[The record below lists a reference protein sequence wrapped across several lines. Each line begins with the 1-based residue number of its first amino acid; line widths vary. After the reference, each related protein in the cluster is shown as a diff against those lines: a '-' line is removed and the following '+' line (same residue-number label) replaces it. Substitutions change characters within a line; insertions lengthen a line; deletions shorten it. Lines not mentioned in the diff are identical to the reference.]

1 MDVVRGLAVS
11 LEKANLQSLR
21 CTEAEAEAEAEAE
34 TEAEEGTNAITK
46 NNTSSSKSSSIYAPS
61 IWLRARDT
69 DTCTGSGSEPHFTFS
84 SQTPINMGLCDRL
97 RRLQRDAKH
106 MQ

>member
-1 MDVVRGLAVS
+1 MNMDAVRGLAVS

-21 CTEAEAEAEAEAE
+21 CTEAEAEAE
-34 TEAEEGTNAITK
+34 TEAAEGTKAITK

-69 DTCTGSGSEPHFTFS
+69 DTCTGSGSELHFTFS
-84 SQTPINMGLCDRL
+84 SQPPINMGLCDRL